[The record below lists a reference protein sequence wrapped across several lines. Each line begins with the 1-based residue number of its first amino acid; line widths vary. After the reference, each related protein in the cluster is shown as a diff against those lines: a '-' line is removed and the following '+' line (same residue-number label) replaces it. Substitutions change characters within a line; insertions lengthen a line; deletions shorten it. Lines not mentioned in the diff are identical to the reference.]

1 MLEHVHIR
9 INDHQIN
16 SDGVKE
22 FSVEVSVPGRYT
34 RTFVGTNQ
42 DEFLQNVKDAFSQI
56 FTLMGI
62 PQNQPQPIP
71 LPVQEAPAEH
81 NPVFRNADGTPQRIS
96 PFAAKAN
103 ARFEAQVIRN
113 GKVVEDE

>member
-9 INDHQIN
+9 INDYQIN

-22 FSVEVSVPGRYT
+22 YSVEIAVPGRYV
-34 RTFVGTNQ
+34 RTFIGSNQ
-42 DEFLQNVKDAFSQI
+42 AEFLKDVNEAFMQI
-56 FTLMGI
+56 FTLVGI
-62 PQNQPQPIP
+62 PQNQPQATA

-81 NPVFRNADGTPQRIS
+81 NPVFRNADGTRQPVS

-103 ARFEAQVIRN
+103 AKFEAQVIRN
-113 GKVVEDE
+113 GKVVED